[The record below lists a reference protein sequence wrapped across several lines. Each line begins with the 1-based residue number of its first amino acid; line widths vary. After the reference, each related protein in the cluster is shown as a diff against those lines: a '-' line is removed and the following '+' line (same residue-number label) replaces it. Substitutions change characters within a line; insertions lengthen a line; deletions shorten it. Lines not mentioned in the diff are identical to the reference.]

1 MLNLFVRN
9 FFWAASWPLSVWL
22 LMLEKAAKQ
31 SQGDPDPASRPQAG
45 ELGNVRQQERIM
57 SNEFIKLEISDSVRE
72 LMKLSIEQAQR
83 AFETFVATSEK
94 TWQSFEAQS
103 LSARSALYALN
114 GKIAEIT
121 RENAEASFALA
132 MKLAESKDIKQ
143 ALELQSEHGKKQ
155 METFAQQLEAMRDLA
170 AKLIQDAQDAAP
182 AQTRTGPGPSP
193 VSSSQSQS
201 YRGSGSSFTP
211 RGGSSW

>member
-1 MLNLFVRN
+1 M
-9 FFWAASWPLSVWL
+9 A
-22 LMLEKAAKQ
+22 
-31 SQGDPDPASRPQAG
+31 
-45 ELGNVRQQERIM
+45 
-57 SNEFIKLEISDSVRE
+57 NEFMKPEVPDSVRE

-83 AFETFVATSEK
+83 AFETFVSTSEK
-94 TWQSFEAQS
+94 TWKSFEALTPSGLQ
-103 LSARSALYALN
+103 ALN

-121 RENAEASFALA
+121 RANAEASFALA
-132 MKLAESKDIKQ
+132 MKLAESKDLKQ
-143 ALELQSEHGKKQ
+143 ALELQSEHAKKQ

-170 AKLIQDAQDAAP
+170 AKLIQDAKD
-182 AQTRTGPGPSP
+182 AQTRSGPGPSP

>member
-1 MLNLFVRN
+1 MLDLFVRN
-9 FFWAASWPLSVWL
+9 FMWAAWWPVSVWL
-22 LMLEKAAKQ
+22 LTAEKAAARQ
-31 SQGDPDPASRPQAG
+31 RSAVPEPAPAAQAFDRG
-45 ELGNVRQQERIM
+45 QVPQQERNM
-57 SNEFIKLEISDSVRE
+57 ANEFMKPEVPDSVRE

-83 AFETFVATSEK
+83 AFETFVSTSEK
-94 TWQSFEAQS
+94 TWKSFEALTPSGLQ
-103 LSARSALYALN
+103 ALN

-121 RENAEASFALA
+121 RANAEASFALA
-132 MKLAESKDIKQ
+132 MKLAESKDLKQ
-143 ALELQSEHGKKQ
+143 ALELQSEHAKKQ

-170 AKLIQDAQDAAP
+170 AKLIQDAKDAQA
-182 AQTRTGPGPSP
+182 RSGPGPSP

>member
-1 MLNLFVRN
+1 V
-9 FFWAASWPLSVWL
+9 SVWL
-22 LMLEKAAKQ
+22 LTLEKAAAKQ
-31 SQGDPDPASRPQAG
+31 RPAPPEPAPTAQAFDRG
-45 ELGNVRQQERIM
+45 QVAQQERNM
-57 SNEFIKLEISDSVRE
+57 ANEFMKPELPDSVRD

-94 TWQSFEAQS
+94 TWKSFES
-103 LSARSALYALN
+103 LTPSALQALN

-132 MKLAESKDIKQ
+132 MKLAESKDLKQ
-143 ALELQSEHGKKQ
+143 ALELQSEHAKKQ

-170 AKLIQDAQDAAP
+170 AQLIQDAKD
-182 AQTRTGPGPSP
+182 AQTRSGPSP
-193 VSSSQSQS
+193 VSSSQSQT

>member
-1 MLNLFVRN
+1 MLDLFVRN
-9 FFWAASWPLSVWL
+9 FMWAAWWPVSVWL
-22 LMLEKAAKQ
+22 LTVEKAAARQ
-31 SQGDPDPASRPQAG
+31 RSAVPEPAPAAQAFDR
-45 ELGNVRQQERIM
+45 VQVPQQERNM
-57 SNEFIKLEISDSVRE
+57 ANEFMKPEVPDSVRE

-83 AFETFVATSEK
+83 AFETFVSTSEK
-94 TWQSFEAQS
+94 TWKSFEALTPSGLQ
-103 LSARSALYALN
+103 ALN

-121 RENAEASFALA
+121 RANAEASFALA
-132 MKLAESKDIKQ
+132 MKLAESKDLKQ
-143 ALELQSEHGKKQ
+143 ALELQSEHAKKQ

-170 AKLIQDAQDAAP
+170 AKLIQDAKD
-182 AQTRTGPGPSP
+182 AQTRSGLGPSP

>member
-1 MLNLFVRN
+1 MLDLFVRN
-9 FFWAASWPLSVWL
+9 FMWAAWWPVSVWL
-22 LMLEKAAKQ
+22 LTVEKAAARQ
-31 SQGDPDPASRPQAG
+31 RSAVPEPAPAAQAFDRG
-45 ELGNVRQQERIM
+45 QIAQQERNM
-57 SNEFIKLEISDSVRE
+57 ANEFMKPEVPDSVRE

-83 AFETFVATSEK
+83 AFETFVSTSEK
-94 TWQSFEAQS
+94 TWKSFEALTPSGLQ
-103 LSARSALYALN
+103 ALN

-121 RENAEASFALA
+121 RANAEASFALA
-132 MKLAESKDIKQ
+132 MKLAESKDLKQ
-143 ALELQSEHGKKQ
+143 ALELQSEHAKKQ

-170 AKLIQDAQDAAP
+170 AKLIQDAKD
-182 AQTRTGPGPSP
+182 AQTRSGPGPSP